1 MISLSHLSFVQCE
14 QVKSQPEKR
23 VEIKVSHS
31 AVAIGT
37 VGAGGG
43 WRGGGVGAAPYL
55 RHSKWEVEPIP
66 LLSLSYAFL
75 IRNRYPFIARLTE
88 SVPVDGWLSPG
99 SNSRPPDDFLPHC
112 LITEWF

>member
-1 MISLSHLSFVQCE
+1 MIPLSHLSFVQCE

-43 WRGGGVGAAPYL
+43 GGG
-55 RHSKWEVEPIP
+55 RHRILGVENGKWNP
-66 LLSLSYAFL
+66 SLSFPCL
-75 IRNRYPFIARLTE
+75 M
-88 SVPVDGWLSPG
+88 LS
-99 SNSRPPDDFLPHC
+99 
-112 LITEWF
+112 

>member
-1 MISLSHLSFVQCE
+1 MIPLSHLSFVQCE

-43 WRGGGVGAAPYL
+43 GGGGRGGTV
-55 RHSKWEVEPIP
+55 S
-66 LLSLSYAFL
+66 
-75 IRNRYPFIARLTE
+75 
-88 SVPVDGWLSPG
+88 
-99 SNSRPPDDFLPHC
+99 
-112 LITEWF
+112 